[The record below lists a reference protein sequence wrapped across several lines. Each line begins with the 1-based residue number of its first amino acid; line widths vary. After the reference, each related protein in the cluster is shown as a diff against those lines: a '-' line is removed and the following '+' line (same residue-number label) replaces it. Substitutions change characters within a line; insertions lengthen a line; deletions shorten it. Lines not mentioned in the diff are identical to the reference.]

1 MTQVMG
7 YVLAGV
13 AFLFFLVQVVV
24 WVYLRKHRGN
34 QLVNLKGTLGE
45 AVRTGERVIA
55 YFHTP
60 SDPVCRSQTPII
72 KKLSAEFENVLEF
85 DITQEFELARAV
97 GVKITPTVVII
108 EGGEIR
114 DFLEGARTEEMLR
127 EALM

>member
-1 MTQVMG
+1 MNQALYYFFG
-7 YVLAGV
+7 GIILL
-13 AFLFFLVQVVV
+13 FLIAQMVV
-24 WVYLRKHRGN
+24 WVYMRKHRG
-34 QLVNLKGTLGE
+34 QELVNLKGSLGD
-45 AVRTGERVIA
+45 AVKTGTRVIA

-72 KKLSAEFENVLEF
+72 RKLADEFENVLEF
-85 DITQEFELARAV
+85 DITQDFELARAV